1 MKQLGTVVPKTKT
14 PKAVEKVAKS
24 PSVKKSSPGRP
35 LQAAKTPVSA
45 KLAKATD
52 SPVSVKQ
59 AKAAGSPAKLAKA
72 TGFLAKLAK
81 AADSPA
87 KLAKAAGS
95 PAKQAKAAGSTA
107 KLAKAAG
114 SPSKLA
120 KATGSPASAK
130 AATPLGP
137 PTPRGRPPKGT
148 PSPLKSDKLSASK
161 VVSPLAR
168 ALGTPVAAASIAT
181 LKGSTPRG
189 RPPKIPKT
197 PDSIAKETKGFTP
210 WGRPP
215 KISKTPDSSAKEA
228 KKTVTLDVSGSSGT
242 GIAASTESVA
252 SLKTPSAATA
262 VGKTLR
268 FSTVKKWIRLGKN
281 PKSGRTAVVRPL
293 WSEVVRKNLGKTPN
307 KGHRLPVSQMSK
319 AIKKTK
325 KVGLLGVNKSP
336 RKSAALRLVL
346 SSTGHAE
353 SPETIVIHRAEPR
366 VQPTLLP
373 KKGRKSGV
381 PVS

>member
-1 MKQLGTVVPKTKT
+1 MFPKT
-14 PKAVEKVAKS
+14 PD
-24 PSVKKSSPGRP
+24 SSD
-35 LQAAKTPVSA
+35 KEI
-45 KLAKATD
+45 K
-52 SPVSVKQ
+52 
-59 AKAAGSPAKLAKA
+59 GS
-72 TGFLAKLAK
+72 
-81 AADSPA
+81 
-87 KLAKAAGS
+87 
-95 PAKQAKAAGSTA
+95 
-107 KLAKAAG
+107 
-114 SPSKLA
+114 
-120 KATGSPASAK
+120 
-130 AATPLGP
+130 
-137 PTPRGRPPKGT
+137 TPRGWPPKIPKT
-148 PSPLKSDKLSASK
+148 PDSSDKE
-161 VVSPLAR
+161 
-168 ALGTPVAAASIAT
+168 T
-181 LKGSTPRG
+181 KGSTPRG